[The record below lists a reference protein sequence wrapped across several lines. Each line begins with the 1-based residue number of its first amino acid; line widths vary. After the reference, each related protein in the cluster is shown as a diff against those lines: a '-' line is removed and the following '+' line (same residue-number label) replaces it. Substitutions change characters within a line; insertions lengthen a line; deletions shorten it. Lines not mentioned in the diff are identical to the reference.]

1 MGAIVSNSDSFIDEV
16 TDEVKRDKL
25 YAQMRKYGPI
35 AVALVLA
42 LVGGAAWSEYRTA
55 QETGRA
61 QAAGD
66 AIYDALTETDAEV
79 RAVALTAVPV
89 DGGTGA
95 VAAMLAASA
104 LVETGE
110 FDIAARAF
118 AEIAADDTAPQRYR
132 DLAALK
138 AAMLPND
145 DSAAKIAALT
155 PLSQPG
161 QPYYL
166 LAMEQIAFAQ
176 LETGDTEAALVV
188 LRQIEEDAAS
198 TQSLRERV
206 QNMMIALGEPLP
218 EPVTQ

>member
-1 MGAIVSNSDSFIDEV
+1 MGARVSNSDSFIDEV

-25 YAQMRKYGPI
+25 YTQMRKYGPI

-42 LVGGAAWSEYRTA
+42 LVGGAAWSEYKSA
-55 QETGRA
+55 QANASA

-66 AIYDALTETDAEV
+66 ALYDALIETDPATRATSLSAASVEGGAA
-79 RAVALTAVPV
+79 AVAQ
-89 DGGTGA
+89 
-95 VAAMLAASA
+95 MLAASA
-104 LVETGE
+104 LVEAGD
-110 FDIAARAF
+110 FDAAAGAF
-118 AEIAADDTAPQRYR
+118 VALSTDETAPQMYR

-166 LAMEQIAFAQ
+166 LAMEQIAYVH
-176 LETGDTEAALVV
+176 LETQDTEAALVL

-198 TQSLRERV
+198 TQGLRERV

>member
-1 MGAIVSNSDSFIDEV
+1 MSNSDSFIDEV
-16 TDEVKRDKL
+16 TEEVKRDKL

-42 LVGGAAWSEYRTA
+42 LVGGAAYSEYKSA
-55 QETGRA
+55 QENARA

-66 AIYDALTETDAEV
+66 AIYDALTGTDASA
-79 RAVALTAVPV
+79 RAQDLAAVPV
-89 DGGTGA
+89 DGPAAA

-104 LVETGE
+104 MVEADDFAG
-110 FDIAARAF
+110 AAAGF
-118 AEIAADDTAPQRYR
+118 AALAADETAPQMYR

-145 DSAAKIAALT
+145 DAAAKIAALT

-166 LAMEQIAFAQ
+166 LAMEQIAYVH
-176 LETGDTEAALVV
+176 LDGGDKEAALVI

-198 TQSLRERV
+198 TQGLRERV

>member
-1 MGAIVSNSDSFIDEV
+1 MGASVSNSDSFIDEV

-42 LVGGAAWSEYRTA
+42 LVGGAAWNEYKSAQSTA
-55 QETGRA
+55 QA

-66 AIYDALTETDAEV
+66 AIYDALTETDGAT
-79 RAVALTAVPV
+79 RASELAAAPV
-89 DGGTGA
+89 DGGAAA
-95 VAAMLAASA
+95 VAAMLAGAAMVEDGDFQGAATVFAA
-104 LVETGE
+104 L
-110 FDIAARAF
+110 
-118 AEIAADDTAPQRYR
+118 AADDTAPQMYR
-132 DLAALK
+132 DLAAFK
-138 AAMLPND
+138 AAILPND

-166 LAMEQIAFAQ
+166 LAMEQIAYVHLDA
-176 LETGDTEAALVV
+176 GDTEAALVL
-188 LRQIEEDAAS
+188 LRQIEEDAAA
-198 TQSLRERV
+198 TQGLRERV

>member
-1 MGAIVSNSDSFIDEV
+1 MGARVSNSDSFIDEV
-16 TDEVKRDKL
+16 TEEVKRDKL
-25 YAQMRKYGPI
+25 YAQLRKYGPI
-35 AVALVLA
+35 AVALVLV
-42 LVGGAAWSEYRTA
+42 LVGGAAWSEYKSAQATA
-55 QETGRA
+55 QA

-66 AIYDALTETDAEV
+66 AIYDALIETDDAT
-79 RAVALTAVPV
+79 RAVNLAAAPV
-89 DGGTGA
+89 DGGAGA

-104 LVETGE
+104 FVDADD
-110 FDIAARAF
+110 FDAAATAF
-118 AEIAADDTAPQRYR
+118 AGLAADDTAPQMYR
-132 DLAALK
+132 DLAAFK
-138 AAMLPND
+138 AAILPND

-166 LAMEQIAFAQ
+166 LAMEQIAYVH
-176 LETGDTEAALVV
+176 LDIGDTEAALVL

-198 TQSLRERV
+198 TQGLRERV

>member
-1 MGAIVSNSDSFIDEV
+1 MSNSDSFIDEV
-16 TDEVKRDKL
+16 TEEVKRDKL

-42 LVGGAAWSEYRTA
+42 LVGGAAWSEYKTA
-55 QETGRA
+55 QATARA

-66 AIYDALTETDAEV
+66 AIYDALGQTDAPTRAADLAAV
-79 RAVALTAVPV
+79 PIDGAAAAVAN
-89 DGGTGA
+89 
-95 VAAMLAASA
+95 MLAAAA
-104 LVETGE
+104 LVDAGDFE
-110 FDIAARAF
+110 AAAT
-118 AEIAADDTAPQRYR
+118 ALAALAADDTAPQMYR

-155 PLSQPG
+155 SLSQPG

-166 LAMEQIAFAQ
+166 LAMEQIAYVH
-176 LETGDTEAALVV
+176 LETGETEAALTL
-188 LRQIEEDAAS
+188 LRQIEEDAAAS
-198 TQSLRERV
+198 RGLRERV